1 MLAPMIRTVSVI
13 TVALLVIATASVVAV
28 GQGSRSVPAPELGKG
43 PWINSAP
50 LTMAGLRG
58 RVVLVEFWTYG
69 CWNCQNVI
77 PTLRDWHARYQEAG
91 LTIVGVHSPEFFWER
106 NHDRVVAATRKFSI
120 LYPVVLDNDLA
131 IWERY
136 GVSAWPTTIVVD
148 RRGLIRYRHV
158 GEGAYATTEA
168 LLRRLLDEPA

>member
-1 MLAPMIRTVSVI
+1 
-13 TVALLVIATASVVAV
+13 
-28 GQGSRSVPAPELGKG
+28 
-43 PWINSAP
+43 
-50 LTMAGLRG
+50 
-58 RVVLVEFWTYG
+58 
-69 CWNCQNVI
+69 
-77 PTLRDWHARYQEAG
+77 
-91 LTIVGVHSPEFFWER
+91 
-106 NHDRVVAATRKFSI
+106 
-120 LYPVVLDNDLA
+120 VVLDNDLA